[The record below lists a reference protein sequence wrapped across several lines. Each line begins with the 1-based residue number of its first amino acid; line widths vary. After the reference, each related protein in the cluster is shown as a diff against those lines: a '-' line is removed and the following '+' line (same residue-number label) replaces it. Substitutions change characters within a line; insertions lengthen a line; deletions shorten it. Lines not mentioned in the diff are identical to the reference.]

1 MIINEDGSEEVIPLP
16 LLLIIAAKLAN
27 DSGGVGNLNNLLLLD
42 IVRAIEIELEQR
54 EARLH

>member
-27 DSGGVGNLNNLLLLD
+27 GDGGVGNLNNLLLLD